1 MKGVCVCV
9 CWKGGSLARRDSNLP
24 RVCPPL
30 SPGVVGCVMR
40 GVRSSTTFSLARR
53 ITFSRK
59 RSSDG
64 GETNATCA
72 ESSAREL
79 MTSSVA

>member
-1 MKGVCVCV
+1 MRVCVCV
-9 CWKGGSLARRDSNLP
+9 LEGRFSRTTRLESATC
-24 RVCPPL
+24 VPPL

>member
-1 MKGVCVCV
+1 MRCVCV
-9 CWKGGSLARRDSNLP
+9 GREVLSHDATRICH
-24 RVCPPL
+24 VCAPPL

-72 ESSAREL
+72 ESSAKEL